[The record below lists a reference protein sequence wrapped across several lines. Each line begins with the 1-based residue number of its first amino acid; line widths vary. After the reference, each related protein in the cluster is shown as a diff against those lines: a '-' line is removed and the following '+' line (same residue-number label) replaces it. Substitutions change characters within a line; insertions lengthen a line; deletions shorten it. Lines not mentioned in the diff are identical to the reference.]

1 MSVRVALF
9 ATSFL
14 GFMYALLSLT
24 NTTKTDVLAGAAVA
38 LAGIVGW
45 GIADYWEERR

>member
-24 NTTKTDVLAGAAVA
+24 NTTKTDVLAGAVVA
-38 LAGIVGW
+38 LAGIIGW
-45 GIADYWEERR
+45 GVMDYWEERR